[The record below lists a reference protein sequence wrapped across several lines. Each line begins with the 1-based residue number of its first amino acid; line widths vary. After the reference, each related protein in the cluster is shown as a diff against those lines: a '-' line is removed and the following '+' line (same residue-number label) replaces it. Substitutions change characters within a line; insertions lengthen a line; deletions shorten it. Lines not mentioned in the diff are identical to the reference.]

1 MPKLKKYIHF
11 DILSHKLIINL
22 LLREFAECKGIINH
36 VELAIDFQIQLN
48 ILGILWNGLK
58 TRVTSSYQ
66 LCSLL
71 KCRYNSYT
79 VCGLHFTSKYFG
91 TNNRLLNVAVP
102 STQYN
107 FPPFPVQT
115 YFQ

>member
-1 MPKLKKYIHF
+1 VQRYL
-11 DILSHKLIINL
+11 
-22 LLREFAECKGIINH
+22 NH

-102 STQYN
+102 STQYTSFN
-107 FPPFPVQT
+107 LVVGRKILLDIMSD
-115 YFQ
+115 